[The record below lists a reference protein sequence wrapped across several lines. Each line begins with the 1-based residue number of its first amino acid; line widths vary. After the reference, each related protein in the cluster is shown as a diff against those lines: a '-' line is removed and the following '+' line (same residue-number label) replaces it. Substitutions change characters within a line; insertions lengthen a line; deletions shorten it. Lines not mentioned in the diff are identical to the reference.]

1 MLLSL
6 KLKPF
11 VISIS
16 VFLLLIAVCLK
27 LFAPAKTWQLPSSSR
42 AIAFSSD
49 SKLLATASGKPKN
62 YYVTPNH
69 GTYPASSTVEIRRVP
84 DGKVIQTIDFP
95 YATSLAFS
103 PDGNLIAAGNSG
115 KDIKIWRIS
124 DGQLLYSLL
133 KPGIA
138 APHYNDTN
146 LLAFTPDGQTLI
158 ASSIGEYEFGSN
170 IPSHFSAWNLRSG
183 EKLYTV
189 SQLYSCAA
197 VSAERQIFA
206 LSEPRKPPTIYR
218 LQDGTKLRS
227 IINKPSKCYD
237 IAFSQNGKLL
247 ILDLDLPP
255 NQEDVNKRTHVY
267 NLEDGKLLR
276 QIDIEYADNSKFS
289 VDDIALSP
297 DNNHLAVAYNVGEI
311 GGDMIFNSIP
321 LAFFGRIRIWNI
333 QNGKLITTL
342 LTSREGFSSELT
354 FSPDGKWL
362 ASAGKDGT
370 IRFWRFPPRYPVLVW
385 LLMSSG
391 IVAAFRYW
399 RRWRFM
405 RCLQQ

>member
-1 MLLSL
+1 MLQSL

-16 VFLLLIAVCLK
+16 VFLLLIAVYLK
-27 LFAPAKTWQLPSSSR
+27 LFAPAKTWQLPSSSE
-42 AIAFSSD
+42 AIAFSPD

-69 GTYPASSTVEIRRVP
+69 STYPASSTVEIRRVA

-95 YATSLAFS
+95 YATNLAFS

-124 DGQLLYSLL
+124 DGQLLYSLP

-158 ASSIGEYEFGSN
+158 ASSLGEYEFGSN
-170 IPSHFSAWNLRSG
+170 ILSHFSAWNLSSG
-183 EKLYTV
+183 EKLYTI
-189 SQLYSCAA
+189 SQPYSCAA
-197 VSAERQIFA
+197 VSAERKIFA
-206 LSEPRKPPTIYR
+206 LSEPTKPPTIYR
-218 LQDGTKLRS
+218 LQNGTKLRS

-237 IAFSQNGKLL
+237 IAFSQNGELL

-255 NQEDVNKRTHVY
+255 NQEDVNNRTHVY

-289 VDDIALSP
+289 VDDIALSS

-311 GGDMIFNSIP
+311 GGGMIFNSIP

-333 QNGKLITTL
+333 QNGKLIATL

-362 ASAGKDGT
+362 ASAGKDNT
-370 IRFWRFPPRYPVLVW
+370 IRLWCMPPYSCNRFW
-385 LLMSSG
+385 LLG
-391 IVAAFRYW
+391 IVGLLALAARQ
-399 RRWRFM
+399 RA
-405 RCLQQ
+405 LLSSKATE